1 MAVSWLYLWPI
12 VLIGVVGILILVG
25 VLMGVNLVLGLLVA
39 SLYGLFP
46 KEVLFDSVASRV
58 RNKQVE
64 ENIQATFR
72 MECPETPP
80 PSSPCLFI
88 WQPHG
93 LISVSSVLFNIGV
106 CPHPTYRANHVVT
119 LPMYHYLPVFGDILR
134 YLGSIPSDSAS
145 ITKTLKKG
153 ESVSVMLGGVREM
166 LTAEEGKHV
175 KLYIRKRSGVFR
187 IALETG
193 SPLVPVLT
201 YGENEVFPRSDASW
215 AVLFN
220 QYLHEYTGL
229 GIGIPTLKAL
239 RNWFELSYKPLKP
252 IVTHVGSP
260 VAPTG
265 DIETLRNT
273 YIKAVEE
280 LFKKTAPPG
289 YTLEI
294 V

>member
-1 MAVSWLYLWPI
+1 M
-12 VLIGVVGILILVG
+12 GVFGILLLVG
-25 VLMGVNLVLGLLVA
+25 MLMGVNLVLGLLVA

-46 KEVLFDSVASRV
+46 KEVLFESVSSRL

-72 MECPETPP
+72 MECPEAPP
-80 PSSPCLFI
+80 PTCLFI

-93 LISVSSVLFNIGV
+93 LISVSSVMFNTGL
-106 CPHPTYRANHVVT
+106 CKHPNYRANHAVT
-119 LPMYHYLPVFGDILR
+119 LPFYHYFPVVGDVVR
-134 YLGSIPSDSAS
+134 HLGSIPSDSGS
-145 ITKTLKKG
+145 ITKTLRKG

-166 LTAEEGKHV
+166 LDAQGTHM
-175 KLYIRKRSGVFR
+175 KLYVRNRKGIFG

-201 YGENEVFPRSDASW
+201 YGENEVFPRSNAWW
-215 AVLFN
+215 ATSIN
-220 QYLHEYTGL
+220 QTLHTYAGMA
-229 GIGIPTLKAL
+229 IGIPTWKAL
-239 RNWFELSYKPLKP
+239 QNWFELSYKPLKP

-260 VAPTG
+260 IPAVG
-265 DIETLRNT
+265 DISALRNA

>member
-1 MAVSWLYLWPI
+1 MSWLYLWPL
-12 VLIGVVGILILVG
+12 VLMGVLGILILLG

-46 KEVLFDSVASRV
+46 KEVLFESVASRL

-72 MECPETPP
+72 MECQEAPP
-80 PSSPCLFI
+80 PSCLFI

-93 LISVSSVLFNIGV
+93 LISVSSVLFNGGL
-106 CPHPTYRANHVVT
+106 CKHPNYRANHAVT
-119 LPMYHYLPVFGDILR
+119 LPFYHYFPVIGDIMR
-134 YLGSIPSDSAS
+134 HLGSIPSDSGS
-145 ITKTLKKG
+145 ITKTLQKG

-166 LTAEEGKHV
+166 LTAEGKHM
-175 KLYIRKRSGVFR
+175 KLYIRNRTGIFR

-193 SPLVPVLT
+193 TPLVPVLT
-201 YGENEVFPRSDASW
+201 YGENELFPRSNEWW
-215 AVLFN
+215 ATDLN
-220 QYLHEYTGL
+220 NLLHSYAGMAV
-229 GIGIPTLKAL
+229 GIPTWKAL
-239 RNWFELSYKPLKP
+239 QNWLELSYRPLKP

-260 VAPTG
+260 IPASG
-265 DIETLRNT
+265 DIPTLRNT
-273 YIKAVEE
+273 YIKSVED
-280 LFKKTAPPG
+280 LFKTTAPAG

>member
-1 MAVSWLYLWPI
+1 MAWMYLWPL
-12 VLIGVVGILILVG
+12 VLIGAFVILVLVG
-25 VLMGVNLVLGLLVA
+25 MLMGVNLVLGLLVA

-46 KEVLFDSVASRV
+46 KEVLFESVSSRL

-72 MECPETPP
+72 MECPEPPP
-80 PSSPCLFI
+80 PSCLFI

-93 LISVSSVLFNIGV
+93 LISVSSVMFNTGL
-106 CPHPTYRANHVVT
+106 CKHPNYRGNHAVT
-119 LPMYHYLPVFGDILR
+119 LPFYHYLPVVGDVVR
-134 YLGSIPSDSAS
+134 YLGSIPSDSVS
-145 ITKTLKKG
+145 ITKTLQKG

-166 LTAEEGKHV
+166 LTAEGKHM
-175 KLYIRKRSGVFR
+175 KLYIRKRTGIFR
-187 IALETG
+187 IALET
-193 SPLVPVLT
+193 STPLVPVLT
-201 YGENEVFPRSDASW
+201 YGENEVFSRSNEWW
-215 AVLFN
+215 ATELN
-220 QYLHEYTGL
+220 KLLHSYTGMA
-229 GIGIPTLKAL
+229 IGIPTWKTLQ
-239 RNWFELSYKPLKP
+239 NWFELSYRPLKP

-260 VAPTG
+260 ISATG
-265 DIETLRNT
+265 DISTLRNT

>member
-1 MAVSWLYLWPI
+1 MAWMYLWPL
-12 VLIGVVGILILVG
+12 VLIGAFVILVLVG
-25 VLMGVNLVLGLLVA
+25 LLMGVNLVLGLLVA

-46 KEVLFDSVASRV
+46 KEVLFESVASRL

-72 MECPETPP
+72 MECPEAPR
-80 PSSPCLFI
+80 SPCLFI

-93 LISVSSVLFNIGV
+93 LISVSSVMFNIGL
-106 CPHPTYRANHVVT
+106 CKHPNYRANHAVT
-119 LPMYHYLPVFGDILR
+119 LPFYHYFPVIGDIIR
-134 YLGSIPSDSAS
+134 HLGSIPSDSNS
-145 ITKTLKKG
+145 ITKTLQKG

-166 LTAEEGKHV
+166 LTAEGKHI
-175 KLYIRKRSGVFR
+175 KLYIRNRTGIFR

-193 SPLVPVLT
+193 TPLVPVLT
-201 YGENEVFPRSDASW
+201 YGENEVFPRSNEWW
-215 AVLFN
+215 ATELN
-220 QYLHEYTGL
+220 NLLHSYTGMA
-229 GIGIPTLKAL
+229 IGIPTWKTLQ
-239 RNWFELSYKPLKP
+239 NWFELSYRPLKP

-260 VAPTG
+260 IPATG
-265 DIETLRNT
+265 DIPTLRNT
-273 YIKAVEE
+273 YIKAVEA

>member
-1 MAVSWLYLWPI
+1 MAWLYLWPL
-12 VLIGVVGILILVG
+12 VLFGAFVILVLVG

-46 KEVLFDSVASRV
+46 KEVLFESVASRL

-72 MECPETPP
+72 MECQEAPP
-80 PSSPCLFI
+80 PTCLFI

-93 LISVSSVLFNIGV
+93 LISVSSVMFNIGL
-106 CPHPTYRANHVVT
+106 CKHPNYRANHAVT
-119 LPMYHYLPVFGDILR
+119 LPFYHYFPVIGDIMR
-134 YLGSIPSDSAS
+134 HLGSIPSDSGS
-145 ITKTLKKG
+145 ITKTLRKG

-166 LTAEEGKHV
+166 MDARGTHM
-175 KLYIRKRSGVFR
+175 KLYVRNRTGVFR

-193 SPLVPVLT
+193 TPLVPVLT
-201 YGENEVFPRSDASW
+201 YGENEVFPRSNEWW
-215 AVLFN
+215 ATSIN
-220 QYLHEYTGL
+220 QTLHTYAGMA
-229 GIGIPTLKAL
+229 IGIPTWKAL
-239 RNWFELSYKPLKP
+239 QNWFELSYKPLKP

-260 VAPTG
+260 IPATG
-265 DIETLRNT
+265 NISSLRNT
-273 YIKAVEE
+273 YIKSVEE

-289 YTLEI
+289 CTLEI

>member
-1 MAVSWLYLWPI
+1 MSWLYLWPL
-12 VLIGVVGILILVG
+12 VLMGVLGILILLG

-46 KEVLFDSVASRV
+46 KEVLFESVASRL

-72 MECPETPP
+72 MECQEAPP
-80 PSSPCLFI
+80 PSCLFI

-93 LISVSSVLFNIGV
+93 LISVSSVLFNGGL
-106 CPHPTYRANHVVT
+106 CKHPNYRANHAVT
-119 LPMYHYLPVFGDILR
+119 LPFYHYFPVIGDIMR
-134 YLGSIPSDSAS
+134 HLGSIPSDSGS
-145 ITKTLKKG
+145 ITKTLRKG

-166 LTAEEGKHV
+166 LTAEGKHM
-175 KLYIRKRSGVFR
+175 KLYIRNRTGIFR

-193 SPLVPVLT
+193 TPLVPVLT
-201 YGENEVFPRSDASW
+201 YGENELFPRSNEWWVTDLNNLLHSYAGM
-215 AVLFN
+215 AV
-220 QYLHEYTGL
+220 
-229 GIGIPTLKAL
+229 GIPTWKAL
-239 RNWFELSYKPLKP
+239 QNWLELSYRPLKP

-260 VAPTG
+260 IPATG
-265 DIETLRNT
+265 DIPTLRNT
-273 YIKAVEE
+273 YIKSVED
-280 LFKKTAPPG
+280 LFKKTAPAG